1 MPAMREIVIEH
12 YKKARMNEKAGF
24 ICRLLG
30 YKKMEGWIDI
40 SKKDD
45 WAKLEKYKAEFDLDI
60 KIWITEAQLMEAIK
74 TLEKG
79 DK

>member
-1 MPAMREIVIEH
+1 
-12 YKKARMNEKAGF
+12 MNEKAGF